1 MARDHATLLITFLS
15 HDESHILTEFP
26 RQQEQQTT
34 TIVEAR
40 PVSVSA
46 GGNVVTVG
54 GGPITVQLPAAAV
67 QTVTTHRLQPVHAVN
82 AVNADRMETAA
93 AVASVVP
100 VVDTRTIRIGG
111 QGGQRTTAIQFHRFE

>member
-1 MARDHATLLITFLS
+1 M
-15 HDESHILTEFP
+15 
-26 RQQEQQTT
+26 
-34 TIVEAR
+34 
-40 PVSVSA
+40 SVSA

-67 QTVTTHRLQPVHAVN
+67 QTVTTHRLQPVHAI
-82 AVNADRMETAA
+82 NADRMETAA